1 MAAPEMTSTKTWGE
15 FFDPYCGGGGKWRPF
30 RFRPPSWMTSF
41 PGSGNEVIQDGG
53 RKRKGRHFPPP
64 PQWGSKNSP
73 YTTIKARISSLVCP
87 HIQDEIVGQVTRF
100 TCVLNVLEPRNKR
113 YSCFKSFSDVL
124 FS

>member
-1 MAAPEMTSTKTWGE
+1 MKINHVKQGQDTQWLHGISV
-15 FFDPYCGGGGKWRPF
+15 YC
-30 RFRPPSWMTSF
+30 
-41 PGSGNEVIQDGG
+41 
-53 RKRKGRHFPPP
+53 
-64 PQWGSKNSP
+64 
-73 YTTIKARISSLVCP
+73 IKARISSLVCP